1 MYDQL
6 GCGRSTHLPHLRGNT
21 DFWTVDLF
29 LRELEN
35 LVEKLGVE
43 DYDLLG
49 QSWGG
54 MLGSE
59 HAIRQPKGLKK
70 LIISNSPA
78 SMELCTCSSTLFY
91 AIY

>member
-6 GCGRSTHLPHLRGNT
+6 GCGRSTHLPHLRGDA
-21 DFWTVDLF
+21 DFWTVGLF

-35 LVEKLGVE
+35 LLEKLGVE

-59 HAIRQPKGLKK
+59 HAVHQPKGLKK

-78 SMELCTCSSTLFY
+78 SMKLCTCS
-91 AIY
+91 